1 MLIAIDYSPAQINPA
16 GIGQYCLNLTNA
28 LIKNDKSNK
37 YLIFSKKP
45 ITDLVKSPNYRNI
58 VIEPAKFGPGKGLR
72 YMNKLASIAKQ
83 EKVDLLLSM
92 SDHALALMFP
102 KTLVF
107 IHDLAPIK
115 YPEFFPLKSRTI
127 YKLGAKLAA
136 QKALKIITISKSVKE
151 ELIEYLKVPQ
161 SKVEIV
167 SPSLNAKLLEI
178 EPEFLDNIP
187 SQYLLSV
194 STLEPRKN
202 YETAIKG
209 FKLIQKKFPN
219 LKYIIAGKKGW
230 YHEKIE
236 QLIKQLG
243 LTEDVILT
251 GYASDAQVKG
261 LLMKARA
268 YIYLSHYE
276 GFGMPPLEAMYFRV
290 PLLLSDIP
298 VFRESFDKLAHFTN
312 PNDPESVA
320 TSLLELLNET
330 TIKDNSRIIKKY
342 SWDKSAKKLITI
354 MNEING

>member
-1 MLIAIDYSPAQINPA
+1 MLIAIDYFPAQINPA

-28 LIKNDKSNK
+28 LIKNDKFNM
-37 YLIFSKKP
+37 YLVFSKKP
-45 ITDLVKSPNYRNI
+45 ITDLIKSPNYKNI

-72 YMNKLASIAKQ
+72 YMNKLASISKK

-92 SDHALALMFP
+92 SDHALTLLFP
-102 KTLVF
+102 RTVIF

-136 QKALKIITISKSVKE
+136 KKAVKIVTISNSVKE
-151 ELIEYLKVPQ
+151 ELIEYLKVPS

-202 YETAIKG
+202 YETAIRG
-209 FKLIQKKFPN
+209 FKLIKEQYPN

-230 YHEKIE
+230 YHERIE
-236 QLIKQLG
+236 KLIKELD
-243 LTEDVILT
+243 LDDDVILT
-251 GYASDAQVKG
+251 GYASDPEVKG

-320 TSLLELLNET
+320 KALRELLNET

-342 SWDKSAKKLITI
+342 SWDKSAKKLINI
-354 MNEING
+354 MKELNG

>member
-28 LIKNDKSNK
+28 LIKNDRSNK

-45 ITDLVKSPNYRNI
+45 ITDLIKASNYENI
-58 VIEPAKFGPGKGLR
+58 VIKPAKLGPAKGLR
-72 YMNKLASIAKQ
+72 YMKRLASLAK
-83 EKVDLLLSM
+83 EKHVDLLLSM
-92 SDHALALMFP
+92 SDHALALLFP
-102 KTLVF
+102 RTFVF
-107 IHDLAPIK
+107 IHDLAPVK
-115 YPEFFPLKSRTI
+115 YPEFFPWKSRTI
-127 YKLGAKLAA
+127 YNLGAKLAA
-136 QKALKIITISKSVKE
+136 SKALKIITISNSVKK
-151 ELIEYLKVPQ
+151 ELIAYLKIP
-161 SKVEIV
+161 SHKVEII

-178 EPEFLDNIP
+178 EPEFMANIP

-209 FKLIQKKFPN
+209 FKLIKKDFPN

-230 YHEKIE
+230 YHERIE
-236 QLIKQLG
+236 QLIAQLD
-243 LTEDVILT
+243 LKDDVILT

-290 PLLLSDIP
+290 PLLLSDIE

-312 PNDPESVA
+312 PDNPENVA
-320 TSLLELLNET
+320 SSLRELLNET
-330 TIKDNSRIIKKY
+330 TIKDNSRIIEKY
-342 SWDKSAKKLITI
+342 SWDRSAKKLINI
-354 MNEING
+354 MKETHG

>member
-28 LIKNDKSNK
+28 LIKNDKTNK

-45 ITDLVKSPNYRNI
+45 ITDLIKSPNYKNI

-72 YMNKLASIAKQ
+72 YMNKIATISKK

-92 SDHALALMFP
+92 SDHALTLLFP
-102 KTLVF
+102 KTMVF

-136 QKALKIITISKSVKE
+136 KYALRILTISNSVKE
-151 ELIEYLKVPQ
+151 ELMEYLKIPS
-161 SKVEIV
+161 SKIEII

-209 FKLIQKKFPN
+209 FKLIKKQYPN

-230 YHEKIE
+230 YHERIE
-236 QLIKQLG
+236 QLIEELE
-243 LTEDVILT
+243 LTNDVILT
-251 GYASDAQVKG
+251 GYASDAEVKG

-298 VFRESFDKLAHFTN
+298 VFRESFDKLAHFTDPNN
-312 PNDPESVA
+312 PEGVA
-320 TSLLELLNET
+320 QALRELLNET

-342 SWDKSAKKLITI
+342 SWDKSAKKLINI
-354 MNEING
+354 MKELNG